1 MKTFITSM
9 AIALLFAVNANAT
22 IIHFNDYEAS
32 GASQGAGLNIQPDT
46 MTFTDGGG
54 DFIGQTGLGLSTAN
68 PSSGSFSYVIDA
80 TAGNIVDNGNG
91 WGGNWSGINST
102 SGLTTG
108 GFTTQANAIA
118 NGGTYINYAEGATF
132 TVSALVAT
140 DATNPA
146 TGGLVTQPR
155 LEFLSST
162 NTELFRNDAGAPQTP
177 LTLTTAYQPISWT
190 YTLTA
195 ADAALGIA
203 SVNAV
208 IGADG
213 LGFDQS
219 GAADAGPLAGGIVY
233 YDDLTFE
240 VNDEFV
246 VTVAAVPEP
255 SSACLLLAG
264 LMGLCGVR
272 RRKS

>member
-1 MKTFITSM
+1 M
-9 AIALLFAVNANAT
+9 
-22 IIHFNDYEAS
+22 
-32 GASQGAGLNIQPDT
+32 
-46 MTFTDGGG
+46 
-54 DFIGQTGLGLSTAN
+54 
-68 PSSGSFSYVIDA
+68 
-80 TAGNIVDNGNG
+80 
-91 WGGNWSGINST
+91 
-102 SGLTTG
+102 
-108 GFTTQANAIA
+108 
-118 NGGTYINYAEGATF
+118 
-132 TVSALVAT
+132 
-140 DATNPA
+140 
-146 TGGLVTQPR
+146 
-155 LEFLSST
+155 
-162 NTELFRNDAGAPQTP
+162 ELFRNDAGAPQTP

-195 ADAALGIA
+195 ADAAMGIA

-219 GAADAGPLAGGIVY
+219 GAVDAGPLAGGIVY

-246 VTVAAVPEP
+246 VTVPAPVPEP